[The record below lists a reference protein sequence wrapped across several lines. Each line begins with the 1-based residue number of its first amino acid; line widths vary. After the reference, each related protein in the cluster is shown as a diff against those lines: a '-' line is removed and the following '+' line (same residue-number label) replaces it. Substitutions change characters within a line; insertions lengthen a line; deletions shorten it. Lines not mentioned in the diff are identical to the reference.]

1 MGSQRHGWRA
11 SQWVV
16 SSREAEVGSESLDL
30 GPRTG
35 AASVSCLLKTEAGLQ
50 RADILLGN
58 DRKMRK
64 KRQKVWRLLRAWLP
78 GGWRASLAHVPA
90 ERICLSEPWAAAG
103 GPLGEGRSRGLVLAK
118 VRSGSCS

>member
-64 KRQKVWRLLRAWLP
+64 KRQKVWRLLRA
-78 GGWRASLAHVPA
+78 SLAHVPA